1 MAFFA
6 PLRETKNSMSN
17 TKKITD
23 AIVAQGILP
32 LYFNP
37 DETVSVEV
45 LRAIYK
51 AGIKAVEY
59 TNRGEAALSNFKKM
73 VDVRNAEMPGIVLG
87 VGTIKNMQHAKD
99 YLAAGAD
106 FLVSPGFVPDV
117 AVHCVAN
124 DIFYGP
130 GCMTPTEIIAA
141 ENAGIGFIK
150 LFPGNMLGPD
160 FLSGIKD
167 IFPKL
172 LFMPTGGVD
181 TTKENIEGWYKAG
194 VCAVGMGSKL
204 ISKKLMEA
212 KDYATIESETKK
224 VLETIMSIKN

>member
-1 MAFFA
+1 M
-6 PLRETKNSMSN
+6 
-17 TKKITD
+17 
-23 AIVAQGILP
+23 VAQGILP
-32 LYFNP
+32 LYFNSS
-37 DETVSVEV
+37 EEVSLEV
-45 LRAIYK
+45 LRSIYR

-59 TNRGEAALSNFKKM
+59 TNRGDAALANFKKM
-73 VDVRNAEMPGIVLG
+73 VTLRNAEMTGMLLG

-106 FLVSPGFVPDV
+106 FLVSPGYVPDV
-117 AVHCVAN
+117 AAYCVAN
-124 DIFYGP
+124 DIFYAP
-130 GCMTPTEIIAA
+130 GCMTPSEIIAA
-141 ENAGIGFIK
+141 ENAGIKFIK
-150 LFPGNMLGPD
+150 LFPGNLLGPE

-181 TTKENIEGWYKAG
+181 TTKENIEAWYKAG

-212 KDYATIESETKK
+212 KDYATIESESKK
-224 VLETIMSIKN
+224 VLELIQSIKPAK

>member
-1 MAFFA
+1 MIPSKQVA
-6 PLRETKNSMSN
+6 
-17 TKKITD
+17 D
-23 AIVAQGILP
+23 AIVQQGMLP
-32 LYFNP
+32 LYFNA
-37 DETVSVEV
+37 DETVTLQV
-45 LRAIYK
+45 LRAVYK
-51 AGIKAVEY
+51 AGVKAIEY

-73 VDVRNAEMPGIVLG
+73 VEVRNSEMEGLLLG
-87 VGTIKNMQHAKD
+87 VGTIKNLQQAED

-106 FLVSPGFVPDV
+106 FLVSPGFVAEV
-117 AVHCVAN
+117 AKHAVGK
-124 DIFYGP
+124 DIFYAP
-130 GCMTPTEIIAA
+130 GCMTPSEIIAA
-141 ENAGIGFIK
+141 ENAGITFIK
-150 LFPGNMLGPD
+150 LFPGNMLGPE

-212 KDYATIESETKK
+212 KDYATIEVETKK
-224 VLETIMSIKN
+224 VLELIQSIKK

>member
-1 MAFFA
+1 LSRTQQIA
-6 PLRETKNSMSN
+6 
-17 TKKITD
+17 D
-23 AIVAQGILP
+23 AVVAQGILP

-37 DETVSVEV
+37 SEEISLDV
-45 LRAIYK
+45 LKAIYR
-51 AGIKAVEY
+51 AGVKAVEY
-59 TNRGEAALSNFKKM
+59 TNRGDAALANFKKM
-73 VDVRNAEMPGIVLG
+73 VALRNAEMPGLLLG
-87 VGTIKNMQHAKD
+87 VGTIKNMQHATD
-99 YLAAGAD
+99 YMATGAD

-117 AVHCVAN
+117 AAYCVSN
-124 DIFYGP
+124 DIFYAP

-141 ENAGIGFIK
+141 ENAGIKFIK

-224 VLETIMSIKN
+224 VLELIQSIKPAK

>member
-1 MAFFA
+1 MINI
-6 PLRETKNSMSN
+6 EKVTQ
-17 TKKITD
+17 
-23 AIVAQGILP
+23 AIVSQGMLP
-32 LYFNP
+32 LYFNAS
-37 DETVSVEV
+37 EEVSVDV
-45 LRAIYK
+45 LKAIYK
-51 AGIKAVEY
+51 AGVKAVEY
-59 TNRGEAALSNFKKM
+59 TNRGDAALHNFVKM
-73 VDVRNAEMPGIVLG
+73 VALRNAEMPDLLLG
-87 VGTIKNMQHAKD
+87 VGTIKNMQQAKD

-117 AVHCVAN
+117 AAHCVAN
-124 DIFYGP
+124 NIFYAP

-150 LFPGNMLGPD
+150 LFPGNMLGPE

-181 TTKENIEGWYKAG
+181 TTKENIEGWFKAG

-204 ISKKLMEA
+204 ISKKLMEE
-212 KDYATIESETKK
+212 KDYNTIEQETIK
-224 VLETIMSIKN
+224 VLAIIAECKK

>member
-1 MAFFA
+1 
-6 PLRETKNSMSN
+6 MSRTN
-17 TKKITD
+17 RVSD

-37 DETVSVEV
+37 SEEVSLET
-45 LRAIYK
+45 LRAIYR

-59 TNRGEAALSNFKKM
+59 TNRGEAALANFKSM
-73 VDVRNAEMPGIVLG
+73 VAVRNAEMPGLLLG
-87 VGTIKNMQHAKD
+87 VGTIKNLRQAED

-106 FLVSPGFVPDV
+106 FLVSPGFVPEV
-117 AVHCVAN
+117 AAHCVAG
-124 DIFYGP
+124 DVFYAP

-141 ENAGIGFIK
+141 ENAGIHFIK
-150 LFPGNMLGPD
+150 LFPGNMLGPE
-160 FLSGIKD
+160 FLSSIKE

-181 TTKENIEGWYKAG
+181 TTRENISAWFKAG

-212 KDYATIESETKK
+212 KDYAAMEADTRN
-224 VLETIMSIKN
+224 VLEIIHAVRH

>member
-1 MAFFA
+1 
-6 PLRETKNSMSN
+6 MSQ
-17 TKKITD
+17 TKKIAD
-23 AIVAQGILP
+23 AIIAQGMLP
-32 LYFNP
+32 LYFNAS
-37 DETVSVEV
+37 EEVSLDV
-45 LRAIYK
+45 LKAIYS
-51 AGIKAVEY
+51 AGVKAVEY
-59 TNRGEAALSNFKKM
+59 TNRGDAALSNFKKM
-73 VDVRNAEMPGIVLG
+73 VALRNEAMPGLLLG

-99 YLAAGAD
+99 YLDAGAD

-117 AVHCVAN
+117 AALCVEN
-124 DIFYGP
+124 DIFYAP

-181 TTKENIEGWYKAG
+181 TTRENIEGWFKAG

-212 KDYATIESETKK
+212 KDYATIEKTTRE
-224 VLETIMSIKN
+224 VLELISTIKK